1 MNFCKNYK
9 HCFQP
14 KEYISFGFY
23 TSHAFYKNKYYCAVE
38 DKLDPVTGERN
49 SGQECVYKRY
59 KDSQIISEC
68 PDYNE
73 KITIKLLFKRFL
85 NLFKKK

>member
-1 MNFCKNYK
+1 MNFCKNCK

-14 KEYISFGFY
+14 KESISFGFY
-23 TSHAFYKNKYYCAVE
+23 YKNKYYCAVE

-49 SGQECVYKRY
+49 RGQECIYKRH
-59 KDSQIISEC
+59 KGSQIISEC

-73 KITIKLLFKRFL
+73 KITIRLLFKRFL

>member
-1 MNFCKNYK
+1 MNFCKNCK

-14 KEYISFGFY
+14 KESISFGFY
-23 TSHAFYKNKYYCAVE
+23 YKNKYYCAVE

-49 SGQECVYKRY
+49 RGQECIYKRH
-59 KDSQIISEC
+59 KGSQIISEC

-73 KITIKLLFKRFL
+73 KITIRLLFKRLL

>member
-1 MNFCKNYK
+1 MNFCKNCK

-14 KEYISFGFY
+14 KESISFGFY
-23 TSHAFYKNKYYCAVE
+23 YKNKYYCAVE
-38 DKLDPVTGERN
+38 DKLDLVTGERN
-49 SGQECVYKRY
+49 RGQECIYKRY
-59 KDSQIISEC
+59 KGSQIISEC

-73 KITIKLLFKRFL
+73 KITIRLLFKRFL